1 MGVTLILQPGAFAV
15 YEPTNISK
23 TNGILPSSHL
33 YNTTYS
39 GDCVNIKSTITSAAG
54 TSSVYGY
61 GTINPGESKT
71 CVVTNSF
78 QKK

>member
-15 YEPTNISK
+15 YEPTN
-23 TNGILPSSHL
+23 NILLSSHS

-71 CVVTNSF
+71 CIVTNSF